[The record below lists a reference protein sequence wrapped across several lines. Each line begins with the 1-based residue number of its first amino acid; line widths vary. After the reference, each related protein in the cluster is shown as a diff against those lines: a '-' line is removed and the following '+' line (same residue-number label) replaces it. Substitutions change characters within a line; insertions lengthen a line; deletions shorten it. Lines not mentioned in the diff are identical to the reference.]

1 MDAVD
6 FVLEP
11 LRSGL
16 GRRALLEVALVGAF
30 CGALGFWIVTERLT
44 YGAESLSH
52 GMLPGLVLAAL
63 AGTSLL
69 LGAAAGALAAA
80 VLVTLAARDERIGP
94 DTGTAVAVT
103 GLVGLGAL
111 LALAPDAPQRLEEL
125 LFGDLLGVTAAD
137 RVAAAVLLLAGGAAL
152 ATLHRPLVA
161 AAFDLPGA
169 AAAGMRPG
177 LVRGALLAQL
187 AAAVAVAV
195 QGLGAL
201 LVLAV
206 LVAPPVAV
214 RRHAATPVRTMLA
227 GAGLAAGAGL
237 VGIELSFHAEMAAGA
252 SVALVLCVA
261 AAVGA
266 VLPRRSPG
274 AAGSGA
280 RG

>member
-1 MDAVD
+1 
-6 FVLEP
+6 
-11 LRSGL
+11 
-16 GRRALLEVALVGAF
+16 
-30 CGALGFWIVTERLT
+30 
-44 YGAESLSH
+44 
-52 GMLPGLVLAAL
+52 
-63 AGTSLL
+63 
-69 LGAAAGALAAA
+69 
-80 VLVTLAARDERIGP
+80 
-94 DTGTAVAVT
+94 
-103 GLVGLGAL
+103 
-111 LALAPDAPQRLEEL
+111 
-125 LFGDLLGVTAAD
+125 
-137 RVAAAVLLLAGGAAL
+137 VLLLAGGAAL
-152 ATLHRPLVA
+152 AALHRPLAA

-177 LVRGALLAQL
+177 LVRGALLALL

-237 VGIELSFHAEMAAGA
+237 VGIELSFHAEVAAGA